1 MIKYRGA
8 YSLPMFK
15 KILVAVDGSDPSLHA
30 LEVAVGVAK
39 QNKAE
44 LILVT
49 VVPPIP
55 PMVEGDMP
63 HYAPDFSNDL
73 KESYNRMLSSQK
85 KEVEAKNPNLKVK
98 AVITEGNPARKII
111 DESRKL
117 DVDLIIMGN
126 RGKSGIFSWM
136 LGSVSR
142 QVTDACTVPVLV
154 VKDEKFC
161 KK

>member
-1 MIKYRGA
+1 M
-8 YSLPMFK
+8 YS
-15 KILVAVDGSDPSLHA
+15 KILVAIDGSDPSLHA
-30 LEVAVGVAK
+30 LEVAATVAK

-44 LILVT
+44 LTILT

-63 HYAPDFSNDL
+63 QYAPDFSKDLRDSYANMLNKHVKDL
-73 KESYNRMLSSQK
+73 KGK
-85 KEVEAKNPNLKVK
+85 HPDLKVEG
-98 AVITEGNPARKII
+98 VVTEGTPARKII
-111 DESRKL
+111 EEARKHEA
-117 DVDLIIMGN
+117 DMIIVGN
-126 RGKSGIFSWM
+126 RGTSGIFSWM

-154 VKDEKFC
+154 VKDQKFC

>member
-1 MIKYRGA
+1 
-8 YSLPMFK
+8 MFK
-15 KILVAVDGSDPSLHA
+15 TILVAVDGSDPSLHA
-30 LEVAVGVAK
+30 LEVAVTVAK
-39 QNKAE
+39 QNDAE
-44 LILVT
+44 LKLVA
-49 VVPPIP
+49 VVPPVP

-73 KESYNRMLSSQK
+73 KESYKRMIGSK
-85 KEVEAKNPNLKVK
+85 KKGVTDNNPDLKVEAIV
-98 AVITEGNPARKII
+98 TEGNPARRII
-111 DESRKL
+111 EKSREL
-117 DVDLIIMGN
+117 GVDLIIMGN
-126 RGKSGIFSWM
+126 RGRSGVLSWM